1 VLLYGPPGSGKTL
14 LASAVAEEFGLSAI
28 CVSGPELLS
37 KYIGQS
43 EQSVRE
49 LFHKAKHCKPSVIVF
64 DEFDRSARC
73 VVGFT

>member
-1 VLLYGPPGSGKTL
+1 VLLYGPPGSGKTM
-14 LASAVAEEFGLSAI
+14 LASAAAEEFGLSAI

-49 LFHKAKHCKPSVIVF
+49 LFHKAKQCKPSLIVF
-64 DEFDRSARC
+64 DEFDR
-73 VVGFT
+73 